1 MGTRKLVDV
10 RTPSASEA
18 TRLPEDTQTA
28 RGRTVPENKTL
39 YLAKNYVELN
49 FKKIK
54 RAISSLIYGKEYS
67 RNMYAKKILDIKQK
81 IENVKYSSNT
91 SKNNNVS
98 TANMRDEYYKNETQ
112 RRDLHQD
119 EQGQA
124 NRRNDP
130 IRIADS
136 HQQTFDVPPQT
147 LIIQQTIGTQQVPVM
162 PQTQYL
168 QQPQHV
174 QHPQYIQQPT
184 ATQQM
189 QYVQQPAPNLHPG
202 MMAPFVVPPYVNA
215 SALPPEIY
223 FQNNWYPP
231 MPASVPSPQANMAR
245 TRPAPAEGRR
255 LPNTR
260 PMKTSAR
267 PVRQR
272 YRMGNAPDR
281 TAFYI
286 ELSKEVKKQLAP
298 LLRMTTT
305 QKLHVLSHIM
315 YSSKIPNYPDE
326 KMKAAA
332 FELIN
337 KIEQLRLDYVPN
349 ANDGSSNIYKV
360 IFNNLLRN
368 DIVET
373 LPEEIREKFESADEQ
388 YQNPSD
394 FDSLI
399 KTYEKLI
406 SDATNKTSDTA
417 SIQRRPAQPG
427 ELSSEWMA
435 KMNQSLSPFREETE
449 NWTDLEKYQAMLY
462 LLRGSQEDIS
472 DNIKVQKWVN
482 NIDLIRQSDIH
493 DANDYSKRNEQ
504 KIFFNNNLRTVLK
517 NNLPENFQRKF
528 DAINENFQKMDPS
541 SQENA
546 YENYLEDIRAIVR
559 EEINKLSKN

>member
-1 MGTRKLVDV
+1 
-10 RTPSASEA
+10 
-18 TRLPEDTQTA
+18 
-28 RGRTVPENKTL
+28 
-39 YLAKNYVELN
+39 
-49 FKKIK
+49 
-54 RAISSLIYGKEYS
+54 
-67 RNMYAKKILDIKQK
+67 
-81 IENVKYSSNT
+81 
-91 SKNNNVS
+91 
-98 TANMRDEYYKNETQ
+98 
-112 RRDLHQD
+112 
-119 EQGQA
+119 
-124 NRRNDP
+124 
-130 IRIADS
+130 
-136 HQQTFDVPPQT
+136 
-147 LIIQQTIGTQQVPVM
+147 
-162 PQTQYL
+162 
-168 QQPQHV
+168 
-174 QHPQYIQQPT
+174 
-184 ATQQM
+184 
-189 QYVQQPAPNLHPG
+189 
-202 MMAPFVVPPYVNA
+202 
-215 SALPPEIY
+215 
-223 FQNNWYPP
+223 
-231 MPASVPSPQANMAR
+231 
-245 TRPAPAEGRR
+245 
-255 LPNTR
+255 
-260 PMKTSAR
+260 
-267 PVRQR
+267 
-272 YRMGNAPDR
+272 
-281 TAFYI
+281 
-286 ELSKEVKKQLAP
+286 
-298 LLRMTTT
+298 MTTT

-373 LPEEIREKFESADEQ
+373 LPEKIREKFESADEQ
-388 YQNPSD
+388 YQNTSD